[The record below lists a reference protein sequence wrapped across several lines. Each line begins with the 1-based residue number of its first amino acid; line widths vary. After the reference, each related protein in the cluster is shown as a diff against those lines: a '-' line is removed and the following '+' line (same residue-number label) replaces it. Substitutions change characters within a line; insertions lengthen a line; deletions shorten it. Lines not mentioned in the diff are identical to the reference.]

1 MRKSM
6 KTGKRRLLINWSET
20 HDGMRRLIENN
31 ELYGGTTENNKGWS
45 YVTFLHE
52 EVHANNILYD
62 VNRLFELAKDN
73 SYYLPR
79 EVVVQHNKVVVIA
92 YPDGE
97 SPASP
102 LIGLYHLL
110 SSYVIRFS
118 DARKYPCH
126 GFYGKLGGI
135 YERPEKGRVLAIYSE
150 NDDALLDIH
159 ESIERLT
166 TEAPLQGIR
175 FDMRFSNG
183 LSAIPRMLHGFDDPD
198 YRRSGARHYKI
209 TDPDLFTVLLNQAR
223 HDYDRYPFDEAGSCT
238 GNC

>member
-1 MRKSM
+1 M
-6 KTGKRRLLINWSET
+6 KAGKRRLLINWSET
-20 HDGMRRLIENN
+20 HDDLKRLIENN
-31 ELYGGTTENNKGWS
+31 ELYGGAIENNKGWS

-52 EVHANNILYD
+52 EVQASNILYD
-62 VNRLFELAKDN
+62 VNRLMELAKDN

-79 EVVVQHNKVVVIA
+79 EVVVQHNKVVVTA
-92 YPDGE
+92 YPDNE

-102 LIGLYHLL
+102 LVGLYHLL
-110 SSYVIRFS
+110 SSYVNRFI
-118 DARKYPCH
+118 DARQYPFH

-159 ESIERLT
+159 ESIEKLIAKASP
-166 TEAPLQGIR
+166 EGIR
-175 FDMRFSNG
+175 FNLRFSNG

-223 HDYDRYPFDEAGSCT
+223 HDYARYPFDEAGSRK
-238 GNC
+238 GNS